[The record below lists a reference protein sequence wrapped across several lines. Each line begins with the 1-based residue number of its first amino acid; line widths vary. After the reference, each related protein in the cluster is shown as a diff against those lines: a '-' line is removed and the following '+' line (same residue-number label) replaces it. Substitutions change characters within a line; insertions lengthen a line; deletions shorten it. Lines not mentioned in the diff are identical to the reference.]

1 MTKSLSSCIPNTDAI
16 FSGESGADIL
26 EFFLYE
32 INQRFNVTFAPS
44 GHPPSHGIELPMLLG
59 PPGPFPTIAG
69 WPGSLP
75 EITWP
80 PPQPRHLSAKSHKT
94 YRDVRRIVMSPAIKS
109 HFRVTVN

>member
-1 MTKSLSSCIPNTDAI
+1 MKSINDSTLRLPPVATRQLSSGN
-16 FSGESGADIL
+16 
-26 EFFLYE
+26 
-32 INQRFNVTFAPS
+32 
-44 GHPPSHGIELPMLLG
+44 GIELPMLLG

-94 YRDVRRIVMSPAIKS
+94 YRDVRRMSGLAERGSRPLPSSLIS
-109 HFRVTVN
+109 GSLSTELTTVRKVHGD